1 MADHELEAMTL
12 PDLLSLYGA
21 IQREFQRRGVSR
33 TAGSIEGEIG
43 ERLALMVY
51 GGTLPPPGTKAYDL
65 IDAAGRRIQ
74 VKTRTLPRDDDR
86 MFQFHSLDIVVA
98 ICIRFERDTG
108 KLDWAREFSIAELRE
123 LVSPHAAG
131 PRLSMARAR
140 VNGQDVTTAFR
151 QAWETLKGLEDWRGL
166 PTIAANSG
174 QDEPPPESQVLHRN
188 S

>member
-1 MADHELEAMTL
+1 MADTELEAMTL

-65 IDAAGRRIQ
+65 IDAAARKIQ
-74 VKTRTLPRDDDR
+74 VKTRTLPRGDDR
-86 MFQFHSLDIVVA
+86 MFQFHSLDIDLA
-98 ICIRFERDTG
+98 ICVRFDRDTG
-108 KLDWAREFSIAELRE
+108 KLDWAREFPIAELRG

-131 PRLSMARAR
+131 PRLPMGRAR
-140 VNGQDVTTAFR
+140 TNGYDVTTEFR
-151 QAWETLKGLEDWRGL
+151 QAWDALKSL
-166 PTIAANSG
+166 
-174 QDEPPPESQVLHRN
+174 QDEHGLNRPR
-188 S
+188 